1 MKKYLDPKAD
11 LTFKKVFG
19 EHKDLVIS
27 FLNAMLPFG
36 SEEEKI
42 VSVEYLNPE
51 LVSFNPMR
59 GDSVL
64 CVSCKGMSGRR
75 FIVEIQVMW
84 SSEYKV
90 LLDFNSLSGI
100 LYEDVTKTEKGY
112 NLQLPIY
119 SLNLLNDTFSDSDDY
134 YHDYPTVRIAETNE
148 LIEGLRMIFIELPKF
163 EQENGRGVS
172 MRVLWLRFLT
182 EVGDSIQGI
191 PEELEKNPEINRAM
205 SMLVEDEFSENELL
219 AYDYFWDR
227 IGAHR
232 LLLLGAF
239 RKGHEAGQLVAARE
253 EGCRIER
260 IKNARAMKSK
270 GFRPD
275 VISEITGLP
284 LSEIAGL

>member
-1 MKKYLDPKAD
+1 M
-11 LTFKKVFG
+11 
-19 EHKDLVIS
+19 
-27 FLNAMLPFG
+27 
-36 SEEEKI
+36 
-42 VSVEYLNPE
+42 
-51 LVSFNPMR
+51 
-59 GDSVL
+59 
-64 CVSCKGMSGRR
+64 
-75 FIVEIQVMW
+75 EIQVMW
-84 SSEYKV
+84 SPEYKV

-100 LYEDVTKTEKGY
+100 LYEDVTKTEKDH
-112 NLQLPIY
+112 NLQQPIY

-163 EQENGRGVS
+163 EQESGGGKS
-172 MRVLWLRFLT
+172 MRVLWLRYLT
-182 EVGDSIQGI
+182 EVGDSRQGI

-205 SMLVEDEFSENELL
+205 SMLLEDEFSENELL

-239 RKGHEAGQLVAARE
+239 RKGHEAGQQVAARE

-284 LSEIAGL
+284 LSEVAEL